1 MTEHETIHARV
12 VFRKQV
18 SDGNYGTEAAEV
30 ALDVPLGEVYDLSE
44 ESVAV
49 TLATA
54 RRLVH
59 DELSKSPSANVR
71 RAVESPKPISDEV
84 WAAAERSA
92 EYELAAGKRDNAR
105 DDDDPEDL
113 PY

>member
-1 MTEHETIHARV
+1 MSDQPEQIRARV

-59 DELSKSPSANVR
+59 EELAKSPSGNVR
-71 RAVESPKPISDEV
+71 RALEPPRPPRLKDYATVP
-84 WAAAERSA
+84 
-92 EYELAAGKRDNAR
+92 
-105 DDDDPEDL
+105 DDPEDL